1 MMSGEESIMSHTHLR
16 VHAKSCEETCNCR
29 LPDDS
34 AAMYGGNIC
43 TPENHTNPASV
54 PHTRKHSAPETT
66 VPPFQHRKPF
76 PPHTHR
82 ITPQVCG
89 HRAAA
94 TVLLLLLLLLLLLR
108 TRCQRLR
115 RHHVTGT

>member
-1 MMSGEESIMSHTHLR
+1 MSATNLR

-54 PHTRKHSAPETT
+54 PPHSQELSDSRENSRPSTNR
-66 VPPFQHRKPF
+66 PSNF
-76 PPHTHR
+76 
-82 ITPQVCG
+82 
-89 HRAAA
+89 AACD
-94 TVLLLLLLLLLLLR
+94 LI
-108 TRCQRLR
+108 
-115 RHHVTGT
+115 